1 MGIGWAGKRAS
12 AEAQCEGDA
21 LNTRLS
27 ILSALMVLALA
38 ACGGGAQ
45 PAGSEGAGAGSDT
58 ATSEAAM
65 SEAGSAGAT
74 EAKAEAEAGT
84 FPVTIKHALGETTIK
99 EKPQRVA
106 ALGWGNDDAALAL
119 GVAPVALPVV
129 SWGGNENKSL
139 PWRDEAL
146 KELGAAYGTDKA
158 PIQLDDSNGIPLED
172 IARAKPDVILA
183 MTSGITADDYKKLE
197 EIAPVVAYPEKA
209 WATSW
214 QDTLDMAGKAL
225 GEEAKAKAVKEETEQ
240 LIADQAEKH
249 PELKDKTFIY
259 GHLGSGEATTIGFYS
274 HEDNRPRMMEA
285 VGMKIADV
293 AVKADEATDKTWIE
307 WSPEKASEL
316 ESDVYFTFETNEGD
330 AEKVKADPLLQQ
342 IPAVKAGNLVIDE
355 DKVLHQVV
363 SGASPISLKWGLEK
377 YLDHVVQS
385 LNTK

>member
-1 MGIGWAGKRAS
+1 M
-12 AEAQCEGDA
+12 
-21 LNTRLS
+21 NTRLS
-27 ILSALMVLALA
+27 ILSALAVLALA
-38 ACGGGAQ
+38 ACGGGTQ
-45 PAGSEGAGAGSDT
+45 PAGSESAVSGSENS
-58 ATSEAAM
+58 TSEAAM
-65 SEAGSAGAT
+65 SEAGSEGAST
-74 EAKAEAEAGT
+74 SKAEEGT
-84 FPVTIKHALGETTIK
+84 FPVTIKHALGESTIK
-99 EKPQRVA
+99 EKPQRVV
-106 ALGWGNDDAALAL
+106 ALGWGNDDAALSL

-172 IARAKPDVILA
+172 IARARPDVILA

-209 WATSW
+209 WGTSW

-225 GEEAKAKAVKEETEQ
+225 GEEARAKNVKEETEQ
-240 LIADQAEKH
+240 LIADQAAKH

-293 AVKADEATDKTWIE
+293 AMKADEATDKTWIE

-316 ESDVYFTFETNEGD
+316 ESDVYFTFESADGD

-355 DKVLHQVV
+355 DKIMHQVV